1 MPNPRQPRFAPSRRS
16 SVSKTSTIR
25 NWVRVEEKKTV
36 VAVEQSAAEKDAE
49 LITLRKENAR
59 LKEANEILKLAS
71 AFFAQAELDRKLK

>member
-1 MPNPRQPRFAPSRRS
+1 MPNPRQPRFAPSKRS

-59 LKEANEILKLAS
+59 LKEANEILKLTS

>member
-1 MPNPRQPRFAPSRRS
+1 MPNPRQPRFAPSKRS